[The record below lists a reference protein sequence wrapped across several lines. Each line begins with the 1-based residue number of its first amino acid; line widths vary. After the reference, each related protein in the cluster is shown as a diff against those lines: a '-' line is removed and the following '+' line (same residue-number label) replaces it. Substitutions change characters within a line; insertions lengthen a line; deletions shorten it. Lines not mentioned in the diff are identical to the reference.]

1 MAVGACAGLT
11 ACGPAPD
18 LAQIQRQHPSSSAWL
33 LDRHGAVMQ
42 EVRVDFSRRQG
53 EWQRLAAISP
63 TLKQAVVSFE
73 DKRFADH
80 SGVDGRALAH
90 ALWQN
95 LKGENRRG
103 ASTLTMQLAGFLQPE
118 LASGANKGVWGKLR
132 QMVVAGQLERSLT
145 KQQILEAYLN
155 LAPFRGEARGVAA
168 ASAMLFG
175 KGASAL
181 TRDEAL
187 LLAALLPAPQAPFD
201 RVAERAC
208 RYAGQPAGG
217 EACDRLRRLAHA
229 ALPGQSTWAMAEDAP
244 HLAMQLKPAAGARI
258 RTTLDLS
265 LQRRATAILESHL
278 SQLVSEDVEDGAVLV
293 LDNASGEVLAYVGSR
308 RGARQHQVDG
318 VQALRQAGSTLKP
331 FLYALAIE
339 QQILTAASWLDD
351 SPVAITTPS
360 GQYVPQNYDR
370 QFKGRVNAR
379 TALAGSLNV
388 PAVRTLLLTGVEPF
402 HQRLLQLGL
411 PLTQDADFYGYA
423 LALGSPEVNLWSL
436 VNAYRTLGNGGR
448 FSQASLLPGQSE
460 PLRRVIDPAA
470 AFIVADILADRAARS
485 VSFGLEN
492 PLATPFW
499 SAVKTGT
506 SKDMR
511 DNWCVGF
518 SQRYTVG
525 VWVGNFD
532 GRPMRGVSGVTGA
545 APVWLDLMQA
555 LHTLPGTLPA
565 PPPGVVRQQGEW
577 FVEGTAPAAGRAVN
591 VAAAESRIS
600 YPGEGAILALDPD
613 MPPAMQ
619 RVFFAA
625 TGGTD
630 AVWML
635 DGTHLGHADR
645 PLAWAPVAG
654 RHDLQLLDGAGS
666 RVLDSVQ
673 FQVRGRDA
681 VDSTRTRGN
690 ARVRLRISHGLND
703 GRYDRRSDRDR
714 GDSSRNSCLSS
725 QARSPAR
732 NHTRNHSGVA
742 QA

>member
-1 MAVGACAGLT
+1 VRLRVWAAAGLWAGLSACA
-11 ACGPAPD
+11 PAPD

-42 EVRVDFSRRQG
+42 EVRVDFSHRQG
-53 EWQRLAAISP
+53 EWQRLDAISP
-63 TLKQAVVSFE
+63 TLKQAVVSVE
-73 DKRFADH
+73 DKRFAEH
-80 SGVDGRALAH
+80 GGVDGRALAH

-95 LKGENRRG
+95 LWGENRRG
-103 ASTLTMQLAGFLQPE
+103 GSTLTMQLVGFLQPE
-118 LASGANKGVWGKLR
+118 LASGAHKGAWGKLR
-132 QMVVAGQLERSLT
+132 QMIAAWRLERSLS

-181 TRDEAL
+181 SRDEAL

-201 RVAERAC
+201 QVAERAC
-208 RYAGQPAGG
+208 RYAGQPAEG
-217 EACDRLRRLAHA
+217 EACARLQRLAYA
-229 ALPGQSTWAMAEDAP
+229 ALPGQATWTLAEAAP
-244 HLAMQLKPAAGARI
+244 HLALQLKPAAGARI
-258 RTTLDLS
+258 RTTLDLT
-265 LQRRATAILESHL
+265 LQRRAAAALESHL

-293 LDNASGEVLAYVGSR
+293 LDNATGEVLAYVGSR
-308 RGARQHQVDG
+308 HAARQHQVDG

-339 QQILTAASWLDD
+339 WQILTAASWLDD
-351 SPVAITTPS
+351 SPVAISTPS

-370 QFKGRVNAR
+370 EFKGQVNVR

-388 PAVRTLLLTGVEPF
+388 PAVRTLLLTGIEPF

-411 PLTQDADFYGYA
+411 PLGQDADFYGYA
-423 LALGSPEVNLWSL
+423 LALGAPEVSLWSL
-436 VNAYRTLGNGGR
+436 VNGYRTLANGGR
-448 FSQASLLPGQSE
+448 FGPAILLPGQGR
-460 PLRRVIDPAA
+460 PPRKVIDPAA
-470 AFIVADILADRAARS
+470 AFIVSDILADRAARS
-485 VSFGLEN
+485 VTFGLEN

-518 SQRYTVG
+518 SQRHTVG

-545 APVWLDLMQA
+545 APVWLELMQA
-555 LHTLPGTLPA
+555 LQSLPQTVPA
-565 PPPGVVRQQGEW
+565 PPSGVVRQDGEW
-577 FVEGTAPAAGRAVN
+577 FVADTAPAAGRAVA
-591 VAAAESRIS
+591 VAAAEARIN

-613 MPPAMQ
+613 MPPAVQ
-619 RVFFAA
+619 RVFLGA
-625 TGGTD
+625 TGGAD
-630 AVWML
+630 AVWQL
-635 DGTHLGHADR
+635 DGVRLGPADR

-654 RHDLQLLDGAGS
+654 RHDLQLLAGAGG

-673 FQVRGRDA
+673 FQVRGAGSPHAKRP
-681 VDSTRTRGN
+681 RGN
-690 ARVRLRISHGLND
+690 PGA
-703 GRYDRRSDRDR
+703 GR
-714 GDSSRNSCLSS
+714 
-725 QARSPAR
+725 
-732 NHTRNHSGVA
+732 
-742 QA
+742 

>member
-1 MAVGACAGLT
+1 LGRDAVKLRVWAVAAICAGL
-11 ACGPAPD
+11 AGCGAAPD
-18 LAQIQRQHPSSSAWL
+18 LARIQRQHPSSSAWL

-53 EWQRLAAISP
+53 EWQQLAAISP
-63 TLKQAVVSFE
+63 TLKQAVVNFE

-80 SGVDGRALAH
+80 HGVDARALAH

-95 LKGENRRG
+95 LRGENRRG

-118 LASGANKGVWGKLR
+118 LASGAHKGVWGKLR
-132 QMVVAGQLERSLT
+132 QMIAAWQLERVLS
-145 KQQILEAYLN
+145 KPQILEAYLN

-187 LLAALLPAPQAPFD
+187 MLAALLPAPQASVD

-208 RYAGQPAGG
+208 RYAGYPAEG

-229 ALPGQSTWAMAEDAP
+229 ALPGLSTWVTADDAP
-244 HLAMQLKPAAGARI
+244 HLALQLNPAAGARV
-258 RTTLDLS
+258 RTTLDLG
-265 LQRRATAILESHL
+265 LQRRAMTVLESHL

-339 QQILTAASWLDD
+339 RQTLTAASWLDD
-351 SPVAITTPS
+351 SPVAIATPS

-370 QFKGRVNAR
+370 QFKGRVNVR

-388 PAVRTLLLTGVEPF
+388 PAVRTLLLAGVEPF

-411 PLTQDADFYGYA
+411 PLTQDADYYGYA

-436 VNAYRTLGNGGR
+436 VNAYRTLANGGR
-448 FSQASLLPGQSE
+448 FSRASLLPGQSG
-460 PLRRVIDPAA
+460 PLRQVIDPDAT
-470 AFIVADILADRAARS
+470 FIVADILADRAARS
-485 VSFGLEN
+485 VTFGLEN

-511 DNWCVGF
+511 DNWCIGF

-532 GRPMRGVSGVTGA
+532 GRPMRSVSGVTGA

-555 LHTLPGTLPA
+555 LNTQPGTPTA
-565 PPPGVVRQQGEW
+565 PSSGVVRQHGEW
-577 FVEGTAPAAGRAVN
+577 FIAGTAPTAGGAVR

-619 RVFFAA
+619 RVFFTA
-625 TGGTD
+625 TGGTE
-630 AVWML
+630 AEWRL
-635 DGTHLGHADR
+635 DGARLGHADR

-654 RHDLQLLDGAGS
+654 RHDLQLLAGTGG

-673 FQVRGRDA
+673 FQVRGRDP
-681 VDSTRTRGN
+681 VDAIRTREHPGPD
-690 ARVRLRISHGLND
+690 ASKS
-703 GRYDRRSDRDR
+703 RS
-714 GDSSRNSCLSS
+714 
-725 QARSPAR
+725 
-732 NHTRNHSGVA
+732 
-742 QA
+742 

>member
-1 MAVGACAGLT
+1 MAVGVCVGLT
-11 ACGPAPD
+11 ACGSAPD

-53 EWQRLAAISP
+53 EWQQLPAISP
-63 TLKQAVVSFE
+63 ALKQAVVNFE
-73 DKRFADH
+73 DKRFAEH
-80 SGVDGRALAH
+80 HGVDGRALAH

-95 LKGENRRG
+95 LRGENRRG

-118 LASGANKGVWGKLR
+118 LASGAHKGVWGKLR
-132 QMVVAGQLERSLT
+132 QMIAAWQLERALS
-145 KQQILEAYLN
+145 KPQILEAYLN

-187 LLAALLPAPQAPFD
+187 LLAALLPAPQAPVD

-208 RYAGQPAGG
+208 RYAGQPAQG

-229 ALPGQSTWAMAEDAP
+229 ALPGQSTWATPEAAP
-244 HLAMQLKPAAGARI
+244 HLALQLNPVAGARV
-258 RTTLDLS
+258 RTTLDLD
-265 LQRRATAILESHL
+265 LQRRATTVLESHL

-293 LDNASGEVLAYVGSR
+293 LDNTSGEVLAYVGSR

-331 FLYALAIE
+331 FLYALAFE

-360 GQYVPQNYDR
+360 GQYVPQDYDR
-370 QFKGRVNAR
+370 QFKGRVKAR

-411 PLTQDADFYGYA
+411 PLAQDADFYGYA
-423 LALGSPEVNLWSL
+423 LALGSSEVNLWSL
-436 VNAYRTLGNGGR
+436 VNAYRTLANGGR
-448 FSQASLLPGQSE
+448 FSRMSLLPGQSG
-460 PLRRVIDPAA
+460 PFSQVIDPAA
-470 AFIVADILADRAARS
+470 TFIVSDILADRAARS
-485 VSFGLEN
+485 VTFGLEN

-511 DNWCVGF
+511 DNWCVGY

-545 APVWLDLMQA
+545 APVWLDLMRA
-555 LHTLPGTLPA
+555 LHPVPGTLPA
-565 PPPGVVRQQGEW
+565 SPSGVVRQLGEW
-577 FVEGTAPAAGRAVN
+577 FVEGTAPASGRAVG
-591 VAAAESRIS
+591 VATTESRIS

-619 RVFFAA
+619 RVFLAA
-625 TGGTD
+625 TGGTE
-630 AVWML
+630 AVWIL
-635 DGTHLGHADR
+635 DGARLGHANR
-645 PLAWAPVAG
+645 PLAWVPAAG
-654 RHDLQLLDGAGS
+654 KHDLKLLSGAGG
-666 RVLDSVQ
+666 RVLDRVH
-673 FQVRGRDA
+673 FQVRGSVPAHSQQTRDGPGP
-681 VDSTRTRGN
+681 DTN
-690 ARVRLRISHGLND
+690 RLRS
-703 GRYDRRSDRDR
+703 
-714 GDSSRNSCLSS
+714 
-725 QARSPAR
+725 
-732 NHTRNHSGVA
+732 
-742 QA
+742 